1 MNLRRSVDV
10 RSLPLFGRLV
20 RAYQDRFTSRGR
32 GLLWALAALGAMGLD
47 TLSTRIF
54 VLFAIAAGLL
64 LAATAFS
71 FRRRPKVS
79 VSGGIPVRATAGT
92 PVTFRLGLD
101 APAGCPDLS
110 VAFPTV
116 RGITFTPAELAV
128 AVEAGR
134 RSEVAVTMRPERRG
148 RYPLRSPRLGR
159 TDPLGLIATRPAPL
173 PDSVLLV
180 YPRFFTLERF
190 EIPLGRR
197 HQPGGVPLSASTG
210 DSVEFI
216 GTRDYREGDP
226 IRHIHWRSW
235 ARRGVPVVKE
245 HQEEYFCR
253 IAIVLDTFLPERR
266 QDAAFEASVS
276 VVASIADFFS
286 RSEYIVDILA
296 AGPDVYEV
304 SAGRSLGYLENIL
317 DVLACIEPCPAP
329 PFKTIGPVLFDRLA
343 QLSTVVVIL
352 QDWDAP
358 RREFLE
364 QVRSSGTAVRVIIV
378 RDGPTR
384 EDWREL
390 GEVEVMAPAD
400 VERALR

>member
-1 MNLRRSVDV
+1 MNLRRSVDL
-10 RSLPLFGRLV
+10 RRLPLFGRLV
-20 RAYQDRFTSRGR
+20 RQYQDRLTPRGR
-32 GLLWALAALGAMGLD
+32 YLVWALAALGLMGLD
-47 TLSTRIF
+47 TMSTRIF
-54 VLFAIAAGLL
+54 VLFSVAAGLF
-64 LAATAFS
+64 LAAGAFS
-71 FRRRPKVS
+71 FRRRPRVELA
-79 VSGGIPVRATAGT
+79 GGLPVRATAGT
-92 PVTFRLGLD
+92 PVTFRLGIES
-101 APAGCPDLS
+101 AAGCPDLRLS
-110 VAFPTV
+110 FPSLP
-116 RGITFTPAELAV
+116 GIEFDPPAIDV
-128 AVEAGR
+128 PVEPGR
-134 RSEVAVTMRPERRG
+134 PASAAVTLKPVRRG
-148 RYPLRSPRLGR
+148 RYALQGPRVAR
-159 TDPLGLIATRPAPL
+159 TDPLGLALTRPAPQ
-173 PDSVLLV
+173 PGSTLLV
-180 YPRFFTLERF
+180 YPRFFALERF
-190 EIPLGRR
+190 DIPLGRR
-197 HQPGGVPLSASTG
+197 HQPGGVPLSAHTG

-216 GTRDYREGDP
+216 GTREYREGDP

-235 ARRGVPVVKE
+235 ARRGLPVVKE

-253 IAIVLDTFLPERR
+253 IAIVLDTFQP
-266 QDAAFEASVS
+266 QDAAFEASIS

-317 DVLACIEPCPAP
+317 DVLACIESCPAP
-329 PFKTIGPVLFDRLA
+329 PFRTIGPALFDRLA

-364 QVRSSGTAVRVIIV
+364 RVRSAGTAARVIIV

-390 GEVEVMAPAD
+390 GDVELMAPAD